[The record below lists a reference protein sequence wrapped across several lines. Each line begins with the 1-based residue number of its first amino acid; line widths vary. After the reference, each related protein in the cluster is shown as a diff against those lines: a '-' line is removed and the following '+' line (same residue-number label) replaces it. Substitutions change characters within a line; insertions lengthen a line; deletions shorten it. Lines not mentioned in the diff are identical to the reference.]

1 MAVRSK
7 QKLGDV
13 LKAKGLITEKEIVA
27 ALEQKKSRQKLGDA
41 LVEQGYITEK
51 QLIEVLEIQLNI
63 SSVSLYSFP
72 INGQLMELVPKELA
86 RENILI
92 PIEQHENT
100 LTVAMNDPLDY
111 YAIDDIELST
121 GFEVKPV
128 IATKEDI
135 LQAINKYY
143 DLEANFSMEGE
154 DADADADAD
163 VPAVKLLDQ
172 ILQTGVTLRAS
183 DIHLD
188 PREGKIAV
196 RYRIDGM
203 LRNDRMLPK
212 RFQNA
217 LIARVKILADL
228 NITETRMPQD
238 GRIRTVIDAKPID
251 LRVSTLPMVFGE
263 KVVIRIL
270 DLTNIFKKL
279 TEIDLRAETLKQY
292 RDVINRPSGLVLLT
306 GPTGSGKTTTLYS
319 SINELNQEDV
329 NIITVEDPVEYQ
341 LEGVNQVQVN
351 SAVGLTFAAGLRS
364 ILRQDPNIIMVGEI
378 RDRETAEIAI
388 RSSLTG
394 HVVFSTLHTNSAV
407 DTIPRL
413 FDMGVEP
420 YLVVSSL
427 TGVMAQRLVK
437 RICKDCKT
445 TRPVTKMEQ
454 ELFENHHIAID
465 EVTEGTGCSSC
476 RGTGYRG
483 RMAIHELMVID
494 DQVKKLMMNNA
505 SMREIKNYIK
515 NKDMHF
521 LVDDGLLKV
530 KEGHTTIEEVLRVAI
545 DT

>member
-1 MAVRSK
+1 MMAVRLK
-7 QKLGDV
+7 RKLGDV
-13 LKAKGLITEKEIVA
+13 LKAEGLITEDEIVA
-27 ALEQKKSRQKLGDA
+27 ALEQKKPRQKLGDA

-63 SSVSLYSFP
+63 SSVSLYRFP
-72 INGQLMELVPKELA
+72 INEQLMELVPKELA

-100 LTVAMNDPLDY
+100 LTIAMNDPLDY

-143 DLEANFSMEGE
+143 DLEADFSMEGE
-154 DADADADAD
+154 GADA
-163 VPAVKLLDQ
+163 PAVKLLDQ

-183 DIHLD
+183 DVHLD
-188 PREGKIAV
+188 PSEGKIAV

-203 LRNDRMLPK
+203 LRNDRTLPK
-212 RFQNA
+212 RIQNA
-217 LIARVKILADL
+217 LIARVKILANL

-238 GRIRTVIDAKPID
+238 GRIRLVIDAKPID
-251 LRVSTLPMVFGE
+251 LRVSTLPTVFGE

-279 TEIDLRAETLKQY
+279 TEIDLHAETLKQY
-292 RDVINRPSGLVLLT
+292 RDVISRPSGLVLLT

-407 DTIPRL
+407 DAIPRL

-437 RICKDCKT
+437 RVCKDCKT

-454 ELFENHHIAID
+454 ELFEKHHIAID
-465 EVTEGTGCSSC
+465 EVTEGAGCDSC

-505 SMREIKNYIK
+505 SMREIKDYV
-515 NKDMHF
+515 KDKGMHF

-530 KEGHTTIEEVLRVAI
+530 KEGLTTIEEVMRVAI
-545 DT
+545 DA

>member
-1 MAVRSK
+1 MAVRLK
-7 QKLGDV
+7 RKLGDV
-13 LKAKGLITEKEIVA
+13 LKAEGLITEEEI
-27 ALEQKKSRQKLGDA
+27 LETLERKKSRQKLGDA
-41 LVEQGYITEK
+41 LVEQGFITEK

-63 SSVSLYSFP
+63 SSVSLYRFP
-72 INGQLMELVPKELA
+72 INEQLMDLVPKEVA

-92 PIEQHENT
+92 PIDQHENV

-111 YAIDDIELST
+111 YAIDDLELST

-143 DLEANFSMEGE
+143 DMEDDLSGDTEGE
-154 DADADADAD
+154 DA
-163 VPAVKLLDQ
+163 PAVKLLDQ

-183 DIHLD
+183 DVHLD
-188 PREGKIAV
+188 PSEAKIAV
-196 RYRIDGM
+196 RYRVDGI
-203 LRNDRMLPK
+203 LRSDRTLPK
-212 RFQNA
+212 RIQNA
-217 LIARVKILADL
+217 LIARVKILANL
-228 NITETRMPQD
+228 NITETRLPQD
-238 GRIRTVIDAKPID
+238 GRIRLVIDAKPID
-251 LRVSTLPMVFGE
+251 LRVSTLPTVFGE

-279 TEIDLRAETLKQY
+279 TEIDLNEDTLKQY
-292 RDVINRPSGLVLLT
+292 RDVISRPSGLILLT

-351 SAVGLTFAAGLRS
+351 SAVGLNFATGLRS

-407 DTIPRL
+407 DAIPRL

-437 RICKDCKT
+437 RVCKDCKT
-445 TRPVTKMEQ
+445 TRTLTEIEKDI
-454 ELFENHHIAID
+454 FEKHHLEVD
-465 EVTEGTGCSSC
+465 TVTEGKGCDSC

-483 RMAIHELMVID
+483 RMAIHELLVID
-494 DQVKKLMMNNA
+494 DQVKQMMMNNA
-505 SMREIKNYIK
+505 SMREIKDYTEEQN
-515 NKDMHF
+515 MHF

-530 KEGHTTIEEVLRVAI
+530 KQGLTTIEEVMRVAI
-545 DT
+545 DG

>member
-1 MAVRSK
+1 
-7 QKLGDV
+7 
-13 LKAKGLITEKEIVA
+13 
-27 ALEQKKSRQKLGDA
+27 
-41 LVEQGYITEK
+41 
-51 QLIEVLEIQLNI
+51 
-63 SSVSLYSFP
+63 
-72 INGQLMELVPKELA
+72 MELVPKELA

-100 LTVAMNDPLDY
+100 LTIAMNDPLDY

-143 DLEANFSMEGE
+143 DLEADFSMEGE
-154 DADADADAD
+154 GADA
-163 VPAVKLLDQ
+163 PAVKLLDQ

-183 DIHLD
+183 DVHLD
-188 PREGKIAV
+188 PSEGKIAV

-203 LRNDRMLPK
+203 LRNDRTLPK
-212 RFQNA
+212 RIQNA
-217 LIARVKILADL
+217 LIARVKILANL

-238 GRIRTVIDAKPID
+238 GRIRLVIDAKPID
-251 LRVSTLPMVFGE
+251 LRVSTLPTVFGE

-279 TEIDLRAETLKQY
+279 TEIDLHAETLKQY
-292 RDVINRPSGLVLLT
+292 RDVISRPSGLVLLT

-407 DTIPRL
+407 DAIPRL

-437 RICKDCKT
+437 RVCKDCKT
-445 TRPVTKMEQ
+445 SRPVTKMEQ
-454 ELFENHHIAID
+454 ELFEKHHIDID
-465 EVTEGTGCSSC
+465 EVTEGAGCDSC

-505 SMREIKNYIK
+505 SMREIKDYV
-515 NKDMHF
+515 KDKGMHF

-530 KEGHTTIEEVLRVAI
+530 KEGLTTIEEVMRVAI
-545 DT
+545 DA

>member
-1 MAVRSK
+1 MAVRLK
-7 QKLGDV
+7 RKLGDV
-13 LKAKGLITEKEIVA
+13 LKTEGLITEEEIVT
-27 ALEQKKSRQKLGDA
+27 ALQQKKSRQKLGDA

-63 SSVSLYSFP
+63 SSVSLYRFP
-72 INGQLMELVPKELA
+72 INEQLMELVPKELA

-92 PIEQHENT
+92 PIEQHENI
-100 LTVAMNDPLDY
+100 LTIAMNDPLDY

-143 DLEANFSMEGE
+143 DLEADFSMEGE
-154 DADADADAD
+154 GSDA
-163 VPAVKLLDQ
+163 PAVKLLDQ

-183 DIHLD
+183 DVHLD
-188 PREGKIAV
+188 PSEGKIAV

-203 LRNDRMLPK
+203 LRNDRTLPK
-212 RFQNA
+212 RIQNA
-217 LIARVKILADL
+217 LIARVKILANL

-238 GRIRTVIDAKPID
+238 GRIRLVIDAKPID
-251 LRVSTLPMVFGE
+251 LRVSTLPTVFGE

-279 TEIDLRAETLKQY
+279 TEIDLNLDTLKQY
-292 RDVINRPSGLVLLT
+292 RDVISRPSGLVLLT

-407 DTIPRL
+407 DAIPRL

-437 RICKDCKT
+437 RVCKDCKAS
-445 TRPVTKMEQ
+445 RPLTKMEQ
-454 ELFENHHIAID
+454 DLFDKHQITIE
-465 EVTEGTGCSSC
+465 EMTEGSGCDSC

-483 RMAIHELMVID
+483 RMAIHELLVVD
-494 DQVKKLMMNNA
+494 DEVKKMMMNNA
-505 SMREIKNYIK
+505 SMREIKNHVK
-515 NKDMHF
+515 EMGMRF

-530 KEGHTTIEEVLRVAI
+530 KEGLTTIEEVMRVAI
-545 DT
+545 DA

>member
-1 MAVRSK
+1 MAIRLK
-7 QKLGDV
+7 RKLGDV
-13 LKAKGLITEKEIVA
+13 LKAEGLITEEEIVA
-27 ALEQKKSRQKLGDA
+27 ALEQKKARQKLGDA

-63 SSVSLYSFP
+63 SSVSLYRYP
-72 INGQLMELVPKELA
+72 INEQLMELVPKEIA

-92 PIEQHENT
+92 PIEQQENT
-100 LTVAMNDPLDY
+100 LTIAMNDPLDY

-121 GFEVKPV
+121 GFDVKPV

-143 DLEANFSMEGE
+143 DMEADFSVEN
-154 DADADADAD
+154 DSDSA
-163 VPAVKLLDQ
+163 PAVKLLDQ

-183 DIHLD
+183 DVHLD
-188 PREGKIAV
+188 PSEGKISV
-196 RYRIDGM
+196 RYRVDGM
-203 LRNDRMLPK
+203 LRNDRTLPK
-212 RFQNA
+212 RIQNA
-217 LIARVKILADL
+217 LVARVKILADL

-238 GRIRTVIDAKPID
+238 GRIRLVIDARPID
-251 LRVSTLPMVFGE
+251 LRVSTLPTVFGE
-263 KVVIRIL
+263 KIVIRIL

-279 TEIDLRAETLKQY
+279 TEIDLHSETLKQY
-292 RDVINRPSGLVLLT
+292 REVISRPSGLILLT

-351 SAVGLTFAAGLRS
+351 NAVGLTFAAGLRS

-378 RDRETAEIAI
+378 RDRETAEISI

-407 DTIPRL
+407 DAIPRL

-437 RICKDCKT
+437 RVCKDCKT
-445 TRPVTKMEQ
+445 TRPATQIEKD
-454 ELFENHHIAID
+454 LFNKHKITID
-465 EVTEGTGCSSC
+465 EITEGTGCDSC

-483 RMAIHELMVID
+483 RMAIHELLVID
-494 DQVKKLMMNNA
+494 DEAKKMMMNNA
-505 SMREIKNYIK
+505 SINDIKNHMK
-515 NKDMHF
+515 EQGMRF
-521 LVDDGLLKV
+521 LVNDGLLKV
-530 KEGHTTIEEVLRVAI
+530 KDGLTTIEEVMRVAI
-545 DT
+545 DS

>member
-1 MAVRSK
+1 MAVRLK

-13 LKAKGLITEKEIVA
+13 LKAEGLITEEEIVA
-27 ALEQKKSRQKLGDA
+27 ALEQKKPRQKLGDA

-63 SSVSLYSFP
+63 SSISLYRYP
-72 INGQLMELVPKELA
+72 INEQLMDLVPKEIA

-92 PIEQHENT
+92 PIEQHENV
-100 LTVAMNDPLDY
+100 LTIAMNDPLDY

-143 DLEANFSMEGE
+143 DLEADFSMEGDGV
-154 DADADADAD
+154 DA
-163 VPAVKLLDQ
+163 PAVKLLDQ

-183 DIHLD
+183 DVHLD
-188 PREGKIAV
+188 PSEGKIAV

-203 LRNDRMLPK
+203 LRNDRTLPK
-212 RFQNA
+212 RIQNA
-217 LIARVKILADL
+217 LIARVKILANL

-238 GRIRTVIDAKPID
+238 GRIRLVIDAKPID
-251 LRVSTLPMVFGE
+251 LRVSTLPTVFGE

-279 TEIDLRAETLKQY
+279 TEIDLHADTLKQY
-292 RDVINRPSGLVLLT
+292 RDVISRPSGLVLLT

-351 SAVGLTFAAGLRS
+351 NTVGLSFATGLRS

-407 DTIPRL
+407 DAIPRL

-437 RICKDCKT
+437 RVCKDCKT

-454 ELFENHHIAID
+454 DLFEKHHIDIE
-465 EVTEGTGCSSC
+465 EVTEGAGCDSC

-505 SMREIKNYIK
+505 SMREIKDYV
-515 NKDMHF
+515 KDKGMHF

-530 KEGHTTIEEVLRVAI
+530 KDGLTTIEEVMRVAI
-545 DT
+545 DS

>member
-1 MAVRSK
+1 MMAVRLK

-13 LKAKGLITEKEIVA
+13 LKAEGLITEEEIVA
-27 ALEQKKSRQKLGDA
+27 ALEQKKPRQKLGDA

-63 SSVSLYSFP
+63 SSVSLYRFP
-72 INGQLMELVPKELA
+72 INEQLMELVPKELA

-100 LTVAMNDPLDY
+100 LTIAMNDPLDY

-143 DLEANFSMEGE
+143 DLEADFSMEGE
-154 DADADADAD
+154 GADA
-163 VPAVKLLDQ
+163 PAVKLLDQ

-183 DIHLD
+183 DVHLD
-188 PREGKIAV
+188 PSEGKIAV

-203 LRNDRMLPK
+203 LRNDRTLPK
-212 RFQNA
+212 RIQNA
-217 LIARVKILADL
+217 LIARVKILANL

-238 GRIRTVIDAKPID
+238 GRIRLVIDAKPID
-251 LRVSTLPMVFGE
+251 LRVSTLPTVFGE

-279 TEIDLRAETLKQY
+279 TEIDLHPDTLKQY
-292 RDVINRPSGLVLLT
+292 RDVISRPSGLVLLT

-351 SAVGLTFAAGLRS
+351 NTVGLTFATGLRS

-407 DTIPRL
+407 DAIPRL

-437 RICKDCKT
+437 RVCKDCKT

-454 ELFENHHIAID
+454 DLFEKHHIDIE
-465 EVTEGTGCSSC
+465 EVTEGAGCDSC

-505 SMREIKNYIK
+505 SMREIKDYV
-515 NKDMHF
+515 KDKGMHF

-530 KEGHTTIEEVLRVAI
+530 KDGLTTIEEVMRVAI
-545 DT
+545 DS

>member
-1 MAVRSK
+1 MAVRLK
-7 QKLGDV
+7 RKLGDV
-13 LKAKGLITEKEIVA
+13 LKAEGLITEDEIVA
-27 ALEQKKSRQKLGDA
+27 ALEQKKPRQKLGDA

-63 SSVSLYSFP
+63 SSVSLYRFP
-72 INGQLMELVPKELA
+72 INEQLMELVPKELA

-100 LTVAMNDPLDY
+100 LTIAMNDPLDY

-143 DLEANFSMEGE
+143 DLEADFSMEGE
-154 DADADADAD
+154 GADA
-163 VPAVKLLDQ
+163 PAVKLLDQ

-183 DIHLD
+183 DVHLD
-188 PREGKIAV
+188 PSEGKIAV

-203 LRNDRMLPK
+203 LRNDRTLPK
-212 RFQNA
+212 RIQNA
-217 LIARVKILADL
+217 LIARVKILANL

-238 GRIRTVIDAKPID
+238 GRIRLVIDAKPID
-251 LRVSTLPMVFGE
+251 LRVSTLPTVFGE

-279 TEIDLRAETLKQY
+279 TEIDLHAETLKQY
-292 RDVINRPSGLVLLT
+292 RDVISRPSGLVLLT

-407 DTIPRL
+407 DAIPRL

-437 RICKDCKT
+437 RVCKDCKT
-445 TRPVTKMEQ
+445 SRPVTKMEQ
-454 ELFENHHIAID
+454 ELFEKHHIDID
-465 EVTEGTGCSSC
+465 EVTEGAGCDSC

-505 SMREIKNYIK
+505 SMREIKDYV
-515 NKDMHF
+515 KDKGMHF

-530 KEGHTTIEEVLRVAI
+530 KEGLTTIEEVMRVAI
-545 DT
+545 DA

>member
-1 MAVRSK
+1 MAVRLK
-7 QKLGDV
+7 RKLGDV
-13 LKAKGLITEKEIVA
+13 LKAEGLITEDEIVA
-27 ALEQKKSRQKLGDA
+27 ALEQKKPRQKLGDA

-63 SSVSLYSFP
+63 SSVSLYRFP
-72 INGQLMELVPKELA
+72 INEQLMELVPKELA

-100 LTVAMNDPLDY
+100 LTIAMNDPLDY

-143 DLEANFSMEGE
+143 DLEADFSMEGE
-154 DADADADAD
+154 GADA
-163 VPAVKLLDQ
+163 PAVKLLDQ

-183 DIHLD
+183 DVHLD
-188 PREGKIAV
+188 PSEGKIAV

-203 LRNDRMLPK
+203 LRNDRTLPK
-212 RFQNA
+212 RIQNA
-217 LIARVKILADL
+217 LIARVKILANL

-238 GRIRTVIDAKPID
+238 GRIRLVIDAKPID
-251 LRVSTLPMVFGE
+251 LRVSTLPTVFGE

-279 TEIDLRAETLKQY
+279 TEIDLHPDTLKQY
-292 RDVINRPSGLVLLT
+292 RDVISRPSGLVLLT

-319 SINELNQEDV
+319 SINELNQENV

-351 SAVGLTFAAGLRS
+351 NTVGLTFAAGLRS

-407 DTIPRL
+407 DAIPRL

-437 RICKDCKT
+437 RVCKDCKT

-454 ELFENHHIAID
+454 DLFEKHHIDIE
-465 EVTEGTGCSSC
+465 EVTEGAGCDSC

-505 SMREIKNYIK
+505 SMREIKDYV
-515 NKDMHF
+515 KDKGMHF

-530 KEGHTTIEEVLRVAI
+530 KDGLTTIEEVMRVAI
-545 DT
+545 DS

>member
-1 MAVRSK
+1 MAVRTK
-7 QKLGDV
+7 RKLGEV
-13 LKAKGLITEKEIVA
+13 LKTEGLISEEEIVE
-27 ALEQKKSRQKLGDA
+27 ALKNKKDRQKLGDA

-63 SSVSLYSFP
+63 SSVSLYRFP
-72 INGQLMELVPKELA
+72 INEQLISLIPKEVA
-86 RENILI
+86 RDNVLL
-92 PIEQHENT
+92 PIELHENT

-111 YAIDDIELST
+111 FAIDDLELMT
-121 GFEVKPV
+121 GFDVKPV

-143 DLEANFSMEGE
+143 DMDESIDEDGIGE
-154 DADADADAD
+154 DA
-163 VPAVKLLDQ
+163 PAVKLLDQ

-183 DIHLD
+183 DVHMD
-188 PREGKIAV
+188 PSEGKVSI
-196 RYRIDGM
+196 RYRVDGV
-203 LRNDRMLPK
+203 LRSDRTLPK
-212 RFQNA
+212 RIQNA
-217 LIARVKILADL
+217 LIARVKILSNL

-238 GRIRTVIDAKPID
+238 GRIRLVIDAKPID
-251 LRVSTLPMVFGE
+251 LRVSTLPTVFGE
-263 KVVIRIL
+263 KVVMRIL

-279 TEIDLRAETLKQY
+279 NEIDLYEETLKEF
-292 RDVINRPSGLVLLT
+292 RDVISRPSGLVLLT

-329 NIITVEDPVEYQ
+329 NIVTVEDPVEYQ

-351 SAVGLTFAAGLRS
+351 SAVGLDFAAGLRS

-394 HVVFSTLHTNSAV
+394 HVVFSTLHTNSAI
-407 DTIPRL
+407 DAIPRL

-437 RICKDCKT
+437 RVCKDCKHE
-445 TRPVTKMEQ
+445 R
-454 ELFENHHIAID
+454 
-465 EVTEGTGCSSC
+465 EVTAIEREMFEKRGMTIDKIIEGKGCNSC

-483 RMAIHELMVID
+483 RMAIHELLVID
-494 DQVKKLMMNNA
+494 DEIKKMMMNNA
-505 SMREIKNYIK
+505 SMTVIKKHMQEK
-515 NKDMHF
+515 NMRF
-521 LVDDGLLKV
+521 LVDDGLVKV
-530 KEGHTTIEEVLRVAI
+530 KKGLTTIEEVLRVAL
-545 DT
+545 DS